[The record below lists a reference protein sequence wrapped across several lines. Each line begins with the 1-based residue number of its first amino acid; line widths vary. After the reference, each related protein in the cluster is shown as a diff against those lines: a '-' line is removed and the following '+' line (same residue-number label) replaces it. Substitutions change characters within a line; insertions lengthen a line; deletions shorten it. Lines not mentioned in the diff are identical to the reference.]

1 MSESFDLPS
10 VDAVTFGTVGEP
22 GKRVF
27 YVQAWAASTV
37 VTLKLEKQQV
47 QGLSAALQELL
58 NDLPAESS
66 PASAP
71 GLRPPVEAEWVVG
84 GIGLSPFDEATQ
96 RVTVLFEELVRRP
109 AGADPDVDV
118 DDELEPEGATARLGI
133 TIAQMVALVERGE
146 ELVAGGRPN
155 CPLCGNPMDPDGHS
169 CPKTNGHLKH

>member
-10 VDAVTFGTVGEP
+10 VDAITFGTVGEP

-27 YVQAWAASTV
+27 YVQAWAAATV
-37 VTLKLEKQQV
+37 VTLKVEKQQV
-47 QGLSAALQELL
+47 QGLATAMQELL
-58 NDLPAESS
+58 NDLPTESS

-71 GLRPPVEAEWVVG
+71 GLRPPIEAEWAVR

-96 RVTVLFEELVRRP
+96 RVTVLFEELVR
-109 AGADPDVDV
+109 GTSEEGG
-118 DDELEPEGATARLGI
+118 DDAEEGATARIGV

-169 CPKTNGHLKH
+169 CPKTNGHLKHS

>member
-1 MSESFDLPS
+1 MAESFDLPS
-10 VDAVTFGTVGEP
+10 VDAITFGTVGEP

-27 YVQAWAASTV
+27 YVQAWAAATI
-37 VTLKLEKQQV
+37 VTLKVEKQQV
-47 QGLSAALQELL
+47 QGLAAAMQELL
-58 NDLPAESS
+58 NDLPTESS
-66 PASAP
+66 PTSAP
-71 GLRPPVEAEWVVG
+71 GLRPPVEAEWAVG

-109 AGADPDVDV
+109 SDAG
-118 DDELEPEGATARLGI
+118 DEDEQPEGASARVGV

-169 CPKTNGHLKH
+169 CPKTNGHLKPS

>member
-1 MSESFDLPS
+1 MAESFDLPS

-27 YVQAWAASTV
+27 YVQAWSASTV
-37 VTLKLEKQQV
+37 VTLKVEKLQV
-47 QGLSAALQELL
+47 QGLSAAMQELL
-58 NDLPAESS
+58 NDLPTESS

-84 GIGLSPFDEATQ
+84 AIGMSPFDEATQ
-96 RVTVLFEELVRRP
+96 RATVLFEELVREE
-109 AGADPDVDV
+109 
-118 DDELEPEGATARLGI
+118 DEEGATARIGL

-169 CPKTNGHLKH
+169 CPKTNGHLKHS

>member
-1 MSESFDLPS
+1 MAESFDLPS
-10 VDAVTFGTVGEP
+10 VDAITFGTVGEP

-27 YVQAWAASTV
+27 YVQAWAAATI

-47 QGLSAALQELL
+47 QGLATAMQELL
-58 NDLPAESS
+58 NDLPTESS
-66 PASAP
+66 PTSAP
-71 GLRPPVEAEWVVG
+71 GLRPPVEAEWAVG

-96 RVTVLFEELVRRP
+96 RVTVLFEELVR
-109 AGADPDVDV
+109 
-118 DDELEPEGATARLGI
+118 EEGAEGASARLGV

>member
-1 MSESFDLPS
+1 MAESFDLPS

-27 YVQAWAASTV
+27 YVQAWSASTI
-37 VTLKLEKQQV
+37 VTLKVEKQQV
-47 QGLSAALQELL
+47 QGLAAAMQELL
-58 NDLPAESS
+58 NDLPTESS

-71 GLRPPVEAEWVVG
+71 GLRPPVEPQWVVG

-96 RVTVLFEELVRRP
+96 RVTVLFEELVR
-109 AGADPDVDV
+109 GDGEDDDADV
-118 DDELEPEGATARLGI
+118 AAASARIGV

-155 CPLCGNPMDPDGHS
+155 CPLCGNPMDPDGHA
-169 CPKTNGHLKH
+169 CPKTNGHLKHS

>member
-1 MSESFDLPS
+1 MAGSFDLPS

-27 YVQAWAASTV
+27 YVQAWAASTI
-37 VTLKLEKQQV
+37 VTLKVEKQQV
-47 QGLSAALQELL
+47 QGLAAAMQELL
-58 NDLPAESS
+58 NDLPTESS
-66 PASAP
+66 PAAAP

-84 GIGLSPFDEATQ
+84 GIGLSPYDDATQ
-96 RVTVLFEELVRRP
+96 RVTILFEELVRQEE
-109 AGADPDVDV
+109 G
-118 DDELEPEGATARLGI
+118 DEEAEGATARIGV

-155 CPLCGNPMDPDGHS
+155 CPLCGNPMDPDGHA

>member
-1 MSESFDLPS
+1 MAESYDLPS

-37 VTLKLEKQQV
+37 VTLKVEKQQV
-47 QGLSAALQELL
+47 QGLAAAMQELL
-58 NDLPAESS
+58 NDLPTESS
-66 PASAP
+66 PAAAP

-84 GIGLSPFDEATQ
+84 GIGLSPFDDATQ
-96 RVTVLFEELVRRP
+96 RVTVLFEELVR
-109 AGADPDVDV
+109 GSGEEGG
-118 DDELEPEGATARLGI
+118 DEEGAEGASARIGV

-155 CPLCGNPMDPDGHS
+155 CPLCGNPMDPDGHA